1 MVYNISYEVASA
13 AFLVILYVYIRLQYS
28 SKSQV
33 NKEFEKLTLSMLAA
47 NVFDVVSA
55 ITISYGGQL
64 PRWIN
69 WFTNT
74 VFFVAV
80 VYMGYQ
86 FTVYSRACVYRKELE
101 CVTDKSQI
109 KVKKE
114 KIDIVN
120 KWLMVIYI
128 VLFGINLFTGWI
140 FSIGENGE
148 YTHGPLYYTV
158 YVLAYYFILCAAFI
172 MYCNRQKFQKKQMF
186 SVLLYTIIALIG
198 PAFQMLFFSNVLL
211 GLFTGALGLVMMLFY
226 METPDYHKLVQ
237 TMEQLEMAQKEAE
250 EANLTKTRFLANM
263 SHEVRTPAN
272 AILSY
277 NGMILNQA
285 TDKKIVEYATNV
297 QSAGRTLVSM
307 FNDILDF
314 TNMNTSDFVLN
325 REPYKTVSILQDIIT
340 YTLIDAQKKKIS
352 LHVDVD
358 EMLPLE
364 LSGDM
369 LRLMQVINNLVSN
382 AIKYTEEGDV
392 SIRVKW
398 MATDA
403 STGLL
408 KVEVEDTGI
417 GIKEEQISQIDSR
430 FYGRDKDREQYVQG
444 MGLGLSIVT
453 KLLEL
458 MGSRLVIQSEVG
470 KGSTFSFE
478 VAQTIVD
485 NTPIGTVQW
494 GKPSGHDGDFTTNG
508 TAPAI
513 SSSQVFSGEAGDTME
528 ISLEESQ
535 ILVVDDNA
543 MNLRMAKR
551 MLEKHY
557 KVYVAKN
564 GKEIFA
570 SLEKHL
576 PDLILLDIHM
586 PDING
591 FEVIKKLQEKEEY
604 KDIPV
609 IFLTADSDINVE
621 VRGFEEGA
629 FDFIKKPLVEDVI
642 LHRVSRILEL
652 KHLQRNLKQEVEKQ
666 TKTAN
671 ERHEKVERISLQTME
686 TLASTIDAKDKYT
699 NGHSVRVA
707 NYSKEIARR
716 LGKSEKEQEDIFYAG
731 LLHDI
736 GKIGIPDEII
746 NKTSKLTDEEYA
758 IIKTHPS
765 IGADILENISEIPM
779 IAVGAHWHH
788 ERFDGRGYPDQLKE
802 FDIPEVARIIGV
814 ADAYDAMTSNRS
826 YRNIMPQSKA
836 RDEIHKGKGT
846 QFDPI
851 VADKMLEMI
860 DADTEYRMQEHK
872 NIKNSHEL

>member
-1 MVYNISYEVASA
+1 MVYNISFEVASTF
-13 AFLVILYVYIRLQYS
+13 FLAILYVYIRLQYS
-28 SKSQV
+28 NKSQV
-33 NKEFEKLTLSMLAA
+33 NKEFKKLTLCMLAS
-47 NVFDVVSA
+47 NVLDVVSA
-55 ITISYGGQL
+55 ITISYGSQL
-64 PRWIN
+64 PRWVN
-69 WFTNT
+69 WLTNT
-74 VFFVAV
+74 VFFVSTA
-80 VYMGYQ
+80 YMGYH
-86 FTVYSRACVYRKELE
+86 FTTYSRACVHRKELE
-101 CVTDKSQI
+101 GATDKAGG

-114 KIDIVN
+114 KIDIFN
-120 KWLMVIYI
+120 KGLMILYI
-128 VLFGINLFTGWI
+128 GFLCINLFTGLI
-140 FSIGENGE
+140 FDIGENGE
-148 YTHGPLYYTV
+148 YIHGPLYYAV
-158 YVLAYYFILCAAFI
+158 YALSYYFILCGMFI
-172 MYCNRQKFQKKQMF
+172 MFSNYRKFEKKQMF
-186 SVLLYTIIALIG
+186 SVFLYTVIISIG
-198 PAFQMLFFSNVLL
+198 PVLQMLFFSNVLL
-211 GLFTGALGLVMMLFY
+211 GVFTCALGLVMMLFS
-226 METPDYHKLVQ
+226 METPDYYKLVKA
-237 TMEQLEMAQKEAE
+237 MEQLEIAQKEAE
-250 EANLTKTRFLANM
+250 EANQTKTRFLANM

-277 NGMILNQA
+277 NGMILNEA
-285 TDKKIVEYATNV
+285 TSENILEYATNV
-297 QSAGRTLVSM
+297 QSAGRTLVAM

-314 TNMNTSDFVLN
+314 TNMNTSEFSLN

-340 YTLIDAQKKKIS
+340 YTLIDAKKKNIS

-382 AIKYTEEGDV
+382 AIKYTEEGCV
-392 SIRVKW
+392 SIRAKW

-403 STGLL
+403 STGIL
-408 KVEVEDTGI
+408 KIEVEDTGV
-417 GIKEEQISQIDSR
+417 GIKEEDLSQIHNR
-430 FYGRDKDREQYVQG
+430 FYGRDKEREQYTQG
-444 MGLGLSIVT
+444 MGLGLPIVT

-458 MGSRLVIQSEVG
+458 MGSRLEVQSELG

-478 VAQTIVD
+478 VQQSIVD
-485 NTPIGTVQW
+485 NTPIGTVPW
-494 GKPSGHDGDFTTNG
+494 GKPTGHEANYGIDG
-508 TAPAI
+508 
-513 SSSQVFSGEAGDTME
+513 SMQVDATIQEYHMKSEEQQKFSYKKSE
-528 ISLEESQ
+528 ILG
-535 ILVVDDNA
+535 VDDNA

-564 GKEIFA
+564 GKEIFV

-591 FEVIKKLQEKEEY
+591 FEVIKRLQAEERY

-609 IFLTADSDINVE
+609 IFLTADGDINVE

-652 KHLQRNLKQEVEKQ
+652 KHLQTNLKQEVEKQ

-699 NGHSVRVA
+699 NGHSIRVA
-707 NYSKEIARR
+707 EYSKELARR

-746 NKTSKLTDEEYA
+746 NKTSRLTDEEYT

-765 IGADILENISEIPM
+765 IGADILKNISELPM

-802 FDIPEVARIIGV
+802 FEIPEVARIIGV

-836 RDEIHKGKGT
+836 RDEINKGKGT

-872 NIKNSHEL
+872 NSDDI